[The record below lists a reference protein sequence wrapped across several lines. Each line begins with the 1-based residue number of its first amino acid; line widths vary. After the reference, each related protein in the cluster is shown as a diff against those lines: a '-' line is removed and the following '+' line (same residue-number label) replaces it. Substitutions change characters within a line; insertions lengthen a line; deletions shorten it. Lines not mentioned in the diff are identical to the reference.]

1 MINRHVWKK
10 EWVPLFHKFNIKI
23 HKKDQLKAVFNPN
36 LLLFQKE
43 GEVRCRRIWKDLA
56 FQKLKK
62 KYNQINNQAVIVW
75 QIEQKTQSKN

>member
-10 EWVPLFHKFNIKI
+10 EWVPLHKFHIKI
-23 HKKDQLKAVFNPN
+23 HKKDQLKAAFNPK
-36 LLLFQKE
+36 LHLFRKE
-43 GEVRCRRIWKDLA
+43 EGVRCLRIWKDLA